1 MTTSTTYSDSTPAQP
16 TNSATR
22 VATASFIG
30 TAIEFY
36 DFYVYATAAA
46 LVIGPVFFPQ
56 TSGTAQM
63 LSAFLT
69 FGIAFLARP
78 LGSALFGHFGDRIGR
93 KSTLV
98 ASLLLMGVCTTL
110 IGVLPGYDS
119 IGAWAPILL
128 CVLRFGQGLGL
139 GGEWGGR
146 GITGHGERAERQTR
160 LVRHVPAT
168 GSIHRLSGGQRPV
181 PDPGHGAGR

>member
-1 MTTSTTYSDSTPAQP
+1 MTVRDNRMTTSTTYSEAAPTQP

-110 IGVLPGYDS
+110 IGVLPGYNS
-119 IGAWAPILL
+119 IGAWAPVLL

-139 GGEWGGR
+139 GGEWGGC
-146 GITGHGERAERQTR
+146 GIARHRKRTKGQTS

-168 GSIHRLSGGQRPV
+168 RPFDWLSR
-181 PDPGHGAGR
+181 R

>member
-1 MTTSTTYSDSTPAQP
+1 MTSSTTFNAAAVKPA
-16 TNSATR
+16 NSAAR
-22 VATASFIG
+22 IAVASFIG

-56 TSGTAQM
+56 TSGSAQM

-98 ASLLLMGVCTTL
+98 ASLLLMGICTTL
-110 IGVLPGYDS
+110 IGVLPGYAT
-119 IGAWAPILL
+119 IGFWAPT
-128 CVLRFGQGLGL
+128 VV
-139 GGEWGGR
+139 
-146 GITGHGERAERQTR
+146 RA
-160 LVRHVPAT
+160 AF
-168 GSIHRLSGGQRPV
+168 RPRA
-181 PDPGHGAGR
+181 GAGRRMGRRGFACH

>member
-1 MTTSTTYSDSTPAQP
+1 MTVRDNRMTITTCNDAVPAQP

-63 LSAFLT
+63 LSSFLT
-69 FGIAFLARP
+69 FGIAFLAR
-78 LGSALFGHFGDRIGR
+78 
-93 KSTLV
+93 
-98 ASLLLMGVCTTL
+98 
-110 IGVLPGYDS
+110 LPRS
-119 IGAWAPILL
+119 PA
-128 CVLRFGQGLGL
+128 GLGV
-139 GGEWGGR
+139 
-146 GITGHGERAERQTR
+146 
-160 LVRHVPAT
+160 VRPL
-168 GSIHRLSGGQRPV
+168 R
-181 PDPGHGAGR
+181 

>member
-1 MTTSTTYSDSTPAQP
+1 MTATTLACDDVPSAHPVNSPA
-16 TNSATR
+16 R

-56 TSGTAQM
+56 SSGTAQM

-78 LGSALFGHFGDRIGR
+78 LGSALFGHFGDRVGR
-93 KSTLV
+93 KVTLV

-110 IGVLPGYDS
+110 IGVLPGHEQ
-119 IGAWAPILL
+119 IGLWAPVLL
-128 CVLRFGQGLGL
+128 CVLRFGQGLG
-139 GGEWGGR
+139 
-146 GITGHGERAERQTR
+146 
-160 LVRHVPAT
+160 
-168 GSIHRLSGGQRPV
+168 
-181 PDPGHGAGR
+181 

>member
-1 MTTSTTYSDSTPAQP
+1 MTVRDNRMTSTSTAHEDTAAAPPANP
-16 TNSATR
+16 ATR

-63 LSAFLT
+63 LSSFLT

-98 ASLLLMGVCTTL
+98 ASLLLMGICTTL
-110 IGVLPGYDS
+110 IGVLPGYAT
-119 IGAWAPILL
+119 IGAWRRSCYACCASAKGLDWVANGAALRFWRRKTHPRASAPGSV
-128 CVLRFGQGLGL
+128 CFRSWVLRSAFLPP
-139 GGEWGGR
+139 
-146 GITGHGERAERQTR
+146 TAC
-160 LVRHVPAT
+160 
-168 GSIHRLSGGQRPV
+168 S
-181 PDPGHGAGR
+181 

>member
-1 MTTSTTYSDSTPAQP
+1 MEHITVRDNRMTTSTTYSASVPAQP
-16 TNSATR
+16 TNSASR

-78 LGSALFGHFGDRIGR
+78 WARRCSAT
-93 KSTLV
+93 S
-98 ASLLLMGVCTTL
+98 
-110 IGVLPGYDS
+110 
-119 IGAWAPILL
+119 
-128 CVLRFGQGLGL
+128 
-139 GGEWGGR
+139 
-146 GITGHGERAERQTR
+146 
-160 LVRHVPAT
+160 AT
-168 GSIHRLSGGQRPV
+168 GSAASRPWWHRCC
-181 PDPGHGAGR
+181 